1 MSTSPGLALN
11 AAVDD
16 LVLFV
21 ASRGGDRQLSASSLR
36 AALAAALGLPEVR
49 NHVAKETLN
58 LLDRQAQFPHDG
70 SQSSQRVMSEDSPK
84 NPRIQ
89 IRVT

>member
-49 NHVAKETLN
+49 NHVAKET
-58 LLDRQAQFPHDG
+58 
-70 SQSSQRVMSEDSPK
+70 
-84 NPRIQ
+84 
-89 IRVT
+89 